1 MPGAQGLGIMLK
13 LPLPRALG
21 PGPRAG
27 ASVAILALRL
37 YKYLLSDYWA
47 HCDALKVHLP
57 HSSPAM
63 SAASIGSGSD
73 TFDGVTPRVTRV
85 TPSGLPSA
93 ASGLPAA
100 ASGLGLPSAAS
111 GLPAAASGGL
121 PAAATSGLPGD
132 DISDDDAMDA
142 EAFAEGAAYARK
154 FIEDAAS
161 GLGLPSAASGLP
173 AAASGGL
180 PAQIL
185 AQIRCGCQQMAASR
199 SGDEWLPADPGS
211 DPVLAD
217 PVSPASPP
225 LLPIDPD
232 PIEPAS
238 PQTPQSELTLQ
249 MGPETPTSLDSS
261 LANTIVDATV
271 PAPGTQV
278 ARALRVDRIRT
289 RSPRSRPRL
298 RRSNQCDPI
307 TLIQYQC
314 EATEDMIFDHL
325 IWCTTNDPARVAPFI
340 AQVRNYL
347 MHIEAAV
354 MAVDGAMEAAS
365 GLPAAASGGL
375 PAAATSGLPAA
386 ASGLGPAVG
395 GEWLAGG
402 GGPRH

>member
-13 LPLPRALG
+13 LPLPRAPG

-27 ASVAILALRL
+27 ASVAILAQVRL

-121 PAAATSGLPGD
+121 PAAAACRRRQGV
-132 DISDDDAMDA
+132 A
-142 EAFAEGAAYARK
+142 
-154 FIEDAAS
+154 
-161 GLGLPSAASGLP
+161 
-173 AAASGGL
+173 
-180 PAQIL
+180 
-185 AQIRCGCQQMAASR
+185 
-199 SGDEWLPADPGS
+199 ADPGS

-217 PVSPASPP
+217 PVSPASP

-325 IWCTTNDPARVAPFI
+325 IWCTTNDPAQVAPFA

-347 MHIEAAV
+347 MHIEAAL
-354 MAVDGAMEAAS
+354 MAVDDAMEAAS

-386 ASGLGPAVG
+386 ASGLGLPSAASGLPA
-395 GEWLAGG
+395 AAAHDIS
-402 GGPRH
+402 GPSASSSAAASGTS